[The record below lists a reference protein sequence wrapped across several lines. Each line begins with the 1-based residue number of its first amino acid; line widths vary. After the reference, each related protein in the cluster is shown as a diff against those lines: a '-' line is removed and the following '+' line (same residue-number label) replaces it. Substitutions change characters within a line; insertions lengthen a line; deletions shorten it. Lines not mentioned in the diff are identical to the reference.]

1 MFLAFILSP
10 YSGELIRGAGVVHR
24 EALDFCTK
32 SVINAWQRP
41 CHILRE
47 GCTHMRKMIRPG
59 MISLGLLCFLSTRA
73 QAQQTLGSI
82 NGTVTDVSGGV
93 LGKVT
98 VKIHNSATNLEITAV
113 TKDDGSFLAV
123 GLPIGKYSVTFSRDG
138 FKKEVH
144 DLAFTEFLTRSAMT
158 GSVGG

>member
-1 MFLAFILSP
+1 
-10 YSGELIRGAGVVHR
+10 
-24 EALDFCTK
+24 
-32 SVINAWQRP
+32 
-41 CHILRE
+41 
-47 GCTHMRKMIRPG
+47 MRKMIRLG

-82 NGTVTDVSGGV
+82 NGTVTDVGGGV

-138 FKKEVH
+138 FKKEVR

-158 GSVGG
+158 GV